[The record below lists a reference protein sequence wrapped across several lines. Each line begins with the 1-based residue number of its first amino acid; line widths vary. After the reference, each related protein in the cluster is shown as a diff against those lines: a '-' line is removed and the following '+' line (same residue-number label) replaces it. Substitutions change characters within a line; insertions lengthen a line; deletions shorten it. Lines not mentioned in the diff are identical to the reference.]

1 MRRIPWSGYTTL
13 LVLVVLWISSS
24 MTYENQTIK
33 PGIEQYIP
41 LDWVRHLEWIR
52 FTYETEVSVDAL
64 GRAGFIEFL
73 IRKLAHLSTFFVLG
87 FSLIDL
93 TRRAVP
99 SLGIASIFAYSL
111 AITFAVFDE
120 FHQILTGGRTGMI
133 EDALLD
139 GLGALA
145 GILAYSLFFR
155 RRRTDKLKIRV

>member
-1 MRRIPWSGYTTL
+1 
-13 LVLVVLWISSS
+13 
-24 MTYENQTIK
+24 MTYEDQTIK

-73 IRKLAHLSTFFVLG
+73 IRKLAHLSTFLVLG
-87 FSLIDL
+87 FSLVDL

-99 SLGIASIFAYSL
+99 SFGIAAIFAYSL

-120 FHQILTGGRTGMI
+120 FHQILRAGGTGWWWKSCSTVWERSSASWSTACSFAKGGRT
-133 EDALLD
+133 
-139 GLGALA
+139 
-145 GILAYSLFFR
+145 S
-155 RRRTDKLKIRV
+155 